1 VAQFPFNVRNA
12 GKSNTGAGP
21 PARVV
26 CRCASADGNVGG
38 NLKYPNRKGLNSMK
52 TNANREKDD
61 IKDDY
66 TRPLSEMADTA
77 LKNYQQALH
86 ASLKLQEDAGRWWS
100 SVWNQTTLSQD
111 WQKRLQNM
119 TGLATNLVPLAQR
132 RMEEVIEFMEQN
144 GRTGAELM
152 KQAVDAAQTP
162 AGSESQAKWMS
173 FWTSSLG
180 AVRSNT
186 EAVSQI
192 SSKAIDSWIDFVRKN
207 AEMSQAR
214 VSKAA

>member
-1 VAQFPFNVRNA
+1 
-12 GKSNTGAGP
+12 
-21 PARVV
+21 
-26 CRCASADGNVGG
+26 
-38 NLKYPNRKGLNSMK
+38 MK

-111 WQKRLQNM
+111 WQRRLQNM